1 MEHFVPLVEQGIAQT
16 TRRVLHAEQ
25 VPAAE
30 KLFLS
35 LFEEHTQIITRQ
47 KMGKPREFGRKI
59 LIDEVEGGIISRYY
73 EILEE
78 IGREHPRTYPP
89 A

>member
-1 MEHFVPLVEQGIAQT
+1 MPLVEQGIAQT
-16 TRRVLHAEQ
+16 TRRVLHGEQ

-30 KLFLS
+30 KLLS

-59 LIDEVEGGIISRYY
+59 LIETKW
-73 EILEE
+73 
-78 IGREHPRTYPP
+78 RE
-89 A
+89 AS